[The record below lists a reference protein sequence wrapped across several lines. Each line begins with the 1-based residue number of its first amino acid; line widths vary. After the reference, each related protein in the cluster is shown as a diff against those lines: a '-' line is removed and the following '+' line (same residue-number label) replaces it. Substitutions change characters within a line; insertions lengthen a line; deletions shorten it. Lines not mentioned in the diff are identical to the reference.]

1 MIGKQKSVGQEKLF
15 STLPELL
22 NPKNELYVLSNRIP
36 WDEFEA
42 AFAGLYS
49 HTGRSAKAIRLMVSL
64 LLLKQMYNLSDEAVV
79 AQWLQNPYFQY
90 FSGEEIFQW
99 EFPCVPSDL
108 VHFRHRIKEAGIQKI
123 LEVSIKIHGQ
133 AAQEE
138 CVIADTT
145 VQEKNIT
152 YPTDLKQHCKII
164 EKCRTIARR
173 ENIKLRQSYVRV
185 VKEKVLEQR
194 FKRNPKSYRKAIRAQ
209 KKIHT
214 IAWRLVRELNRKLP
228 LERQAHYREDLDLFA
243 RVLSQKKADNNK
255 IYSLHEP
262 DVYCISKGK
271 EHKKYEF
278 GSKVSILMTAHSGII
293 TGALSFAGNVYDGHT
308 LEAALKQHEELT
320 HGLPKEVVADRGYKG
335 AKFIGTTRVLIP
347 GKSKKTLTA
356 YEKRTLRQK
365 FRRRAAIEPV
375 IGHLKSDTGLG
386 RNYLKGIIGDKIN
399 AMLAAA
405 AFNFRKWMRNFS
417 ALLAK
422 LFLTT
427 KNIYFINKN
436 MTAVASF

>member
-1 MIGKQKSVGQEKLF
+1 MIGKRTDVGQGKLF

-22 NPKNELYVLSNRIP
+22 NPKHRLYELSNRIP
-36 WDEFEA
+36 WEEFES
-42 AFAGLYS
+42 AFSGMYS
-49 HTGRSAKAIRLMVSL
+49 HTGRSAKPVRLMVSL
-64 LLLKQMYNLSDEAVV
+64 LLLKQMYDISDEGVV
-79 AQWLQNPYFQY
+79 AQWVQNPYFQY
-90 FSGEEIFQW
+90 FSGEEVFQW
-99 EFPCVPSDL
+99 EFPCAPSDL
-108 VHFRHRIKEAGIQKI
+108 VHFRHRIGEAGVQKI
-123 LEVSIKIHGQ
+123 LEVSIKIHGKE
-133 AAQEE
+133 AHEE

-164 EKCRTIARR
+164 EKCRAIAQR
-173 ENIKLRQSYVRV
+173 ENIALRQSYVRV

-228 LERQAHYREDLDLFA
+228 LERQVRYREDLDLFA

-255 IYSLHEP
+255 VYSLHEP
-262 DVYCISKGK
+262 NVYCVSKGK

-293 TGALSFAGNVYDGHT
+293 TGALSFADNVYDGHT

-320 HGLPKEVVADRGYKG
+320 QRPPKEVVADRGYKG
-335 AKFIGTTRVLIP
+335 AKFIGATRVLIP
-347 GKSKKTLTA
+347 SKSKKTLTA

-375 IGHLKSDTGLG
+375 IGHLKSDTGLV

-405 AFNFRKWMRNFS
+405 AFNFRKWMRKSF
-417 ALLAK
+417 ALFAK

-427 KNIYFINKN
+427 KNIYFININ
-436 MTAVASF
+436 VAELTCF